1 MAVRRIKSEIWRA
14 RENCLEKL
22 YRCLPN
28 FGLVPARLSGSV
40 TLLFSQSPRFTT
52 MKPKSSLFS
61 AASLF
66 VAFSSFFPP
75 GSASA
80 ADIVWGTNLGA
91 GPWVWNTG
99 GNWIGGTAP
108 VISADRG
115 DLRKDW
121 TAAAAIN
128 LNAPTTINGILFEDT
143 GATGDV
149 AVTIGNGG
157 TATNTLTLAGTTPGV
172 VATGTLNVTSVLAG
186 STAWSKSGTGT
197 LNLNNLANTNTG
209 SVSVTAGTLQLG
221 TLADTK
227 IYAFPVSS
235 LSVSAAT
242 LLLDGSSGGT
252 HTHTYNFSGNIAS
265 TSATDPLTA
274 IQISGSNLNF
284 TSSNATTKAFNGRIN
299 FTGTNIVNYNST
311 NYTHFLNFNRAL
323 YGSGSLTFNYTNNAS
338 FSARTVNVA
347 SGLANNYTGS
357 VILNNA
363 STSNGGVTNFNLASS
378 LGATSYEIRNGWRL
392 NNNAANAISSAAS
405 ITLVNATSQLNVSS
419 SAWNNPGASLTVTNG
434 TVTLGSGANAGTA
447 SIGTLSG
454 AAGSIVTAGTA
465 VASSSLTINQTA
477 DASFAGTLAPI
488 TGTSLTLTKN
498 GASRLTLSNATPF
511 AGAGTVP
518 LLLNN
523 GTLAFGNGI
532 TTLATANI
540 SSLAQ
545 AGGDLH
551 FDINATSSD
560 VLNISGNY
568 THSGGG
574 ITVAVGAVPALGT
587 PYNLVNYVGNL
598 SGSPAITVLGLAG
611 TRLTATTSLGDGSAD
626 AISIT
631 FNGGPGGLVWSGA
644 IDNVWD
650 KGTTAN
656 WLNGVASDT
665 YLDFDNVTFDDT
677 ASGANLSPVLDASI
691 TPSSVT
697 FNNDTKTYLLTGTGS
712 IGGTGGVTKS
722 NSGSATIATNNAYTG
737 GTDVLGGTLFV
748 GNSGTTGSL
757 GSGVTFV
764 EAGATLAFRRTDTV
778 TPLANTLSGSG
789 VIAQSGSGTLA
800 LSATQSFNG
809 TLVGNSGVIQIGDT
823 TSNTP
828 NTSISS
834 AAGITIKSGAI
845 LDLPRLHTSQ
855 IQGVTWSLPA
865 LDLESGSTLRFRA
878 STGSNAH
885 TVAANI
891 EVTDFTTINNNGGGY
906 EQNIT
911 LGGVLSGSGDIDYLA
926 TSASG
931 SATALRT
938 LNISN
943 SANTFTGDWL
953 VDYTV
958 ATSDDFVV
966 LQSSAAGALGTGKVT
981 LDDRAQL
988 TSSTPGGLNSITGVT
1003 LQKATSTASFGTGWT
1018 NPAGV
1023 LTVTDG
1029 NINIGTLTSF
1039 SSLNIAS
1046 LDQAGGTINLELGEL
1061 ANSND
1066 KITVSGDADFAG
1078 GQILANPLSNPDDL
1092 TYDIVVY
1099 GGSLIAP
1106 PVVNADAGR
1115 LVPAV
1120 NLGSGVNDKVT
1131 LSFTGNVAT
1140 LAWRGNDVTNPNNWN
1155 TNVTTNWDNAGTPDK
1170 FLTFDNV
1177 VFDDTATSF
1186 TPAVI
1191 GTLKPTTVT
1200 FNNSANPYTLSGTG
1214 SITGASTLI
1223 KNGSNTVTISNPNSF
1238 TGTVTINAGT
1248 LRTAN
1253 ASALGTTAA
1262 GTIVKSG
1269 GTLDLN
1275 ALNLG
1280 SELITLDG
1288 GSLINGGATEQQQA
1302 FTRITAASNSSIGGT
1317 SRWDVRGA
1325 TAVTT
1330 INSGATLTKVDSNL
1344 IYLGVVT
1351 GSQVVNNGTV
1361 QVNAGTL
1368 GIWQST
1374 ISGSGSFTVKS
1385 GASLAIES
1393 AASNPLAVTLA
1404 GGTLGNLTGSSASTQ
1419 GGNIT
1424 LTADSIIQ
1432 GGNVFNVT
1440 GAIGETDPASYGI
1453 TVPATGG
1460 TVNLSGAN
1468 TFTGG
1473 LSVGPTSATATTV
1486 TLASTGTLTVGATKQ
1501 IRVGNTI
1508 AGGLTTQTFNVDG
1521 AVSNAGTLNVARPGV
1536 LNIRSGGTWNQSG
1549 TATIGGIGGYSAAAS
1564 VNGSASFTYTNPST
1578 FKINPA
1584 DTNSGN
1590 ATLTIA
1596 GTFTTSSGFERTVA
1610 TSTGNATI
1618 SLLSGG
1624 TIALGANVPAL
1635 TTGNVLF
1642 TLGTGGG
1649 VINTSSFN
1657 TTLASNITGTTTSLT
1672 KIGSGTL
1679 TLAGTNTYTGPT
1691 WLDAGNLAG
1700 TGASGS
1706 ALTAESGTTLA
1717 PGVGLGNFLA
1727 AGATLM
1733 SGSTLAIEI
1742 NSTTDTADKLVSTAA
1757 VDITGA
1763 NVSFTEIGSGTIPA
1777 GTKLTILDYTGTTL
1791 AGTFN
1796 GYAEG
1801 ASVAVGAN
1809 TFTLSYADSSKVT
1822 LTSTTVGSPYTTW
1835 ASASGLDGSPGKDP
1849 AFDADPDGD
1858 GFDNGLEWILGG
1870 NPLGA
1875 DGGTLITTT
1884 ASAAGGLTLAFN
1896 REEDSIG
1903 NAVLTVEYD
1912 TDLAGTW
1919 TNYATVGATSSGPVT
1934 INTASDPDAVSVNIP
1949 ASNAVDGKLFGRL
1962 KAVQP

>member
-1 MAVRRIKSEIWRA
+1 
-14 RENCLEKL
+14 
-22 YRCLPN
+22 
-28 FGLVPARLSGSV
+28 
-40 TLLFSQSPRFTT
+40 

-80 ADIVWGTNLGA
+80 ADIVWGSNLGA
-91 GPWVWNTG
+91 GPWIWNTG

-172 VATGTLNVTSVLAG
+172 NVTGTLSISSILAG
-186 STAWSKSGTGT
+186 STAWSKTGAGT
-197 LNLNNLANTNTG
+197 LTLNPSAG
-209 SVSVTAGTLQLG
+209 SSATSPISVTAGTLALG
-221 TLADTK
+221 SN
-227 IYAFPVSS
+227 VQ
-235 LSVSAAT
+235 
-242 LLLDGSSGGT
+242 SSGTGALT
-252 HTHTYNFSGNIAS
+252 VSGGSFNSFGSDNSTFTTTLGNTQVSFSSAVWNLGGNSNSTYTHTYNFATNIGS
-265 TSATDPLTA
+265 TSATDPATA
-274 IQISGSNLNF
+274 IQVSASSLNF
-284 TSSNATTKAFNGRIN
+284 SSSNAVTKAFNGRLN
-299 FTGTNIVNYNST
+299 FSGANIINYNST
-311 NYTHFLNFNRAL
+311 NYSHFLNFNRAL
-323 YGSGSLTFNYTNNAS
+323 YGSGSLTFNFTNNGGFA
-338 FSARTVNVA
+338 ARTVNVA

-357 VILNNA
+357 VILNTA
-363 STSNGGVTNFNLASS
+363 STSNAVTNFNLASS

-434 TVTLGSGANAGTA
+434 TVTIGSGANAGTA

-532 TTLATANI
+532 TTLAAANI
-540 SSLAQ
+540 PSLAQ

-587 PYNLVNYVGNL
+587 PYNLVNYGGNL
-598 SGSPAITVLGLAG
+598 TGSPAITVLGLAG

-631 FNGGPGGLVWSGA
+631 FNGGPAGLVWSGA

-697 FNNDTKTYLLTGTGS
+697 FNNNTKTYLLTGTGS

-809 TLVGNSGVIQIGDT
+809 TLIGNSGVIQIGDT

-1003 LQKATSTASFGTGWT
+1003 L
-1018 NPAGV
+1018 
-1023 LTVTDG
+1023 
-1029 NINIGTLTSF
+1029 
-1039 SSLNIAS
+1039 
-1046 LDQAGGTINLELGEL
+1046 
-1061 ANSND
+1061 
-1066 KITVSGDADFAG
+1066 
-1078 GQILANPLSNPDDL
+1078 
-1092 TYDIVVY
+1092 
-1099 GGSLIAP
+1099 
-1106 PVVNADAGR
+1106 
-1115 LVPAV
+1115 
-1120 NLGSGVNDKVT
+1120 
-1131 LSFTGNVAT
+1131 
-1140 LAWRGNDVTNPNNWN
+1140 
-1155 TNVTTNWDNAGTPDK
+1155 
-1170 FLTFDNV
+1170 
-1177 VFDDTATSF
+1177 
-1186 TPAVI
+1186 
-1191 GTLKPTTVT
+1191 
-1200 FNNSANPYTLSGTG
+1200 
-1214 SITGASTLI
+1214 
-1223 KNGSNTVTISNPNSF
+1223 
-1238 TGTVTINAGT
+1238 
-1248 LRTAN
+1248 
-1253 ASALGTTAA
+1253 
-1262 GTIVKSG
+1262 
-1269 GTLDLN
+1269 
-1275 ALNLG
+1275 
-1280 SELITLDG
+1280 
-1288 GSLINGGATEQQQA
+1288 
-1302 FTRITAASNSSIGGT
+1302 
-1317 SRWDVRGA
+1317 
-1325 TAVTT
+1325 
-1330 INSGATLTKVDSNL
+1330 
-1344 IYLGVVT
+1344 
-1351 GSQVVNNGTV
+1351 
-1361 QVNAGTL
+1361 
-1368 GIWQST
+1368 
-1374 ISGSGSFTVKS
+1374 
-1385 GASLAIES
+1385 
-1393 AASNPLAVTLA
+1393 
-1404 GGTLGNLTGSSASTQ
+1404 
-1419 GGNIT
+1419 
-1424 LTADSIIQ
+1424 
-1432 GGNVFNVT
+1432 
-1440 GAIGETDPASYGI
+1440 
-1453 TVPATGG
+1453 
-1460 TVNLSGAN
+1460 
-1468 TFTGG
+1468 
-1473 LSVGPTSATATTV
+1473 
-1486 TLASTGTLTVGATKQ
+1486 
-1501 IRVGNTI
+1501 
-1508 AGGLTTQTFNVDG
+1508 
-1521 AVSNAGTLNVARPGV
+1521 
-1536 LNIRSGGTWNQSG
+1536 
-1549 TATIGGIGGYSAAAS
+1549 
-1564 VNGSASFTYTNPST
+1564 
-1578 FKINPA
+1578 
-1584 DTNSGN
+1584 
-1590 ATLTIA
+1590 
-1596 GTFTTSSGFERTVA
+1596 
-1610 TSTGNATI
+1610 
-1618 SLLSGG
+1618 
-1624 TIALGANVPAL
+1624 
-1635 TTGNVLF
+1635 
-1642 TLGTGGG
+1642 
-1649 VINTSSFN
+1649 
-1657 TTLASNITGTTTSLT
+1657 
-1672 KIGSGTL
+1672 
-1679 TLAGTNTYTGPT
+1679 
-1691 WLDAGNLAG
+1691 
-1700 TGASGS
+1700 
-1706 ALTAESGTTLA
+1706 
-1717 PGVGLGNFLA
+1717 
-1727 AGATLM
+1727 
-1733 SGSTLAIEI
+1733 
-1742 NSTTDTADKLVSTAA
+1742 
-1757 VDITGA
+1757 
-1763 NVSFTEIGSGTIPA
+1763 
-1777 GTKLTILDYTGTTL
+1777 
-1791 AGTFN
+1791 
-1796 GYAEG
+1796 
-1801 ASVAVGAN
+1801 
-1809 TFTLSYADSSKVT
+1809 
-1822 LTSTTVGSPYTTW
+1822 
-1835 ASASGLDGSPGKDP
+1835 
-1849 AFDADPDGD
+1849 
-1858 GFDNGLEWILGG
+1858 
-1870 NPLGA
+1870 
-1875 DGGTLITTT
+1875 
-1884 ASAAGGLTLAFN
+1884 
-1896 REEDSIG
+1896 
-1903 NAVLTVEYD
+1903 
-1912 TDLAGTW
+1912 
-1919 TNYATVGATSSGPVT
+1919 
-1934 INTASDPDAVSVNIP
+1934 
-1949 ASNAVDGKLFGRL
+1949 
-1962 KAVQP
+1962 